1 VSLVIKIFTNS
12 SMGKL
17 VIAGQDLELLWNS
30 QRRMLI
36 QKKLLWIE
44 LQKTLMSCKHLLIS
58 MRLAELLIISKRI
71 SISKC
76 GSNKNKTEK
85 LNRLEINLKKCK
97 IGKHKLIV
105 LSNLKKLEE

>member
-1 VSLVIKIFTNS
+1 
-12 SMGKL
+12 
-17 VIAGQDLELLWNS
+17 
-30 QRRMLI
+30 
-36 QKKLLWIE
+36 
-44 LQKTLMSCKHLLIS
+44 